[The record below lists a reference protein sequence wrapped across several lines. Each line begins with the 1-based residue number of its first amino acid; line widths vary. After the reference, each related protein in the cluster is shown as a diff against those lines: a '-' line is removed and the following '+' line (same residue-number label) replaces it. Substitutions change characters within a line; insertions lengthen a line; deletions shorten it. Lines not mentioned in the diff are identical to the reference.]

1 MRTTAATVGSWASS
15 PTPSD
20 RRAVG
25 ALLGRAPA
33 ADYRVAVRCPHGTP
47 AVIENLPRDAA
58 GRPFPTRHW
67 LVCRRLSEAVS
78 RLEAAGGVRALEAD
92 EAMAEH
98 LADAH
103 RRHAAL
109 HGGHRVAGA
118 GDPAHVKCLHA
129 HLAFSLACGG
139 GPVADWIAAR
149 TDLGW
154 PERCCVEGMGA

>member
-1 MRTTAATVGSWASS
+1 M
-15 PTPSD
+15 
-20 RRAVG
+20 
-25 ALLGRAPA
+25 
-33 ADYRVAVRCPHGTP
+33 
-47 AVIENLPRDAA
+47 IENLPRDAA